1 MKVIDSRK
9 QQGVEFKLYPDQQPH
24 VKVKD
29 IQKGD
34 EVTLI
39 WPIRSALELLQLQM
53 CGNAVKHAG
62 ATIKELHIPYLMA
75 ARFDRLMEP
84 GDSFD
89 LEVLT
94 DCIKQVGAEWV
105 RFYDVHSDV
114 AGDFLLN
121 STNKN
126 NRALVETYDM
136 PEAVLIIPDKGAVLK
151 AARYAW
157 WNKRLVDEITCT
169 KTRDLSTGAITL
181 HVHNA
186 DVCKDRNCIIIDDL
200 CDGGG
205 TFLAIADQIQ
215 PKHLTLMVTHGIF
228 SKGFRKLEEKFQSI
242 ITTDSFYDWIP
253 EVHSKILTV
262 KPII

>member
-24 VKVKD
+24 IKVTD
-29 IQKGD
+29 IHPGN
-34 EVTLI
+34 EVEVI
-39 WPIRSALELLQLQM
+39 WPIRSALELVQLMM
-53 CGNAVKHAG
+53 CANAVKHAG
-62 ATIKELHIPYLMA
+62 GILKELKIPYLMA

-89 LEVLT
+89 LEVVT
-94 DCIKQVGAEWV
+94 SAINAMGFEWV

-114 AGDFLLN
+114 AGDFILN

-126 NRALVETYDM
+126 NRALVESYDM
-136 PEAVLIIPDKGAVLK
+136 PDAVLIVPDKGAITK
-151 AARYAW
+151 AERYEW
-157 WNKRLVDEITCT
+157 WNKKITDRVQCH
-169 KTRDLSTGAITL
+169 KSRDLSTGRIELT
-181 HVHNA
+181 VG
-186 DVCKDRNCIIIDDL
+186 DPEVCKDRNCIIIDDL